1 MRFFFGYSERS
12 QESLSFTR
20 AALWYNLSMAV
31 EARTPVPTQPR
42 NVHIFG
48 ATSFLNDTAS
58 EMAYWILPAFLTSI
72 GAGPA
77 TLGIIEGIAESVA
90 SFAKLF
96 SGLWTDRIRRRKPL
110 VVSGYVVAN
119 AVKPLLAIVT
129 APWQVLGIRFADRL
143 AKGVR
148 GAPRD
153 VMLSESVPAERVG
166 SAFGLLQ
173 AMDSAGAIAGP
184 LLAIAI
190 MGGAWGERFG
200 ARAVFFASAIPGVLA
215 ILVVSLGLRETEHK
229 PAQSK
234 SVFGEA
240 VRLPAVYIYVLFAIG
255 LFSIG
260 NSSDMFLVLRAQI
273 AGIPASRAPLL
284 GLIFNLTYTAASWP
298 AGRLSDRAA
307 NAPGLSMWRYGT
319 CAAGLLIFT
328 AVYAAFA
335 AAPSR
340 TALYIAMAF
349 YGFYYALTQPVLK
362 AIVVDTVPR
371 EALGR
376 AFGIYYFVT
385 SVAALLASIATG
397 EVWKHFGAHVPFLI
411 SALLAAVAAFM
422 LLSVPR
428 LFRSIEPA
436 APARL

>member
-1 MRFFFGYSERS
+1 
-12 QESLSFTR
+12 
-20 AALWYNLSMAV
+20 MAT
-31 EARTPVPTQPR
+31 EARTATPPTQPR

-58 EMAYWILPAFLTSI
+58 EMAYWILPAFLTTI

-110 VVSGYVVAN
+110 VVSGYIVAN

-129 APWQVLGIRFADRL
+129 APWQVLGVRFADRL

-153 VMLSESVPAERVG
+153 VMLSESVPSERVG

-190 MGGAWGERFG
+190 MGSVWGHAFG
-200 ARAVFFASAIPGVLA
+200 PRAVFFAAAVPGALA
-215 ILVVSLGLRETEHK
+215 ILVVTVGLRETEHTLPK
-229 PAQSK
+229 KGSI
-234 SVFGEA
+234 FGEA
-240 VRLPAVYIYVLFAIG
+240 ARLPVSYLYVLFAIG

-260 NSSDMFLVLRAQI
+260 NSSDMFLVLRAQSV
-273 AGIPASRAPLL
+273 GIPASHAPLL
-284 GLIFNLTYTAASWP
+284 GLIFNITFTAASWP
-298 AGRLSDRAA
+298 AGRISDRAA
-307 NAPGLSMWRYGT
+307 NTTSLSMWRYGT
-319 CAAGLLIFT
+319 CSVGLLIFSG
-328 AVYAAFA
+328 VYFTFA
-335 AAPSR
+335 QAPSR
-340 TALYIAMAF
+340 VALYVAMAF

-371 EALGR
+371 EDRGR
-376 AFGIYYFVT
+376 AFGIYYFAT
-385 SVAALLASIATG
+385 SIAALLASIATG
-397 EVWKHFGAHVPFLI
+397 EVWKHFGARVPFLV
-411 SALLAAVAAFM
+411 SAVLAAVSAIM
-422 LLSVPR
+422 LLVVPK
-428 LFRSIEPA
+428 LFRKQPS
-436 APARL
+436 